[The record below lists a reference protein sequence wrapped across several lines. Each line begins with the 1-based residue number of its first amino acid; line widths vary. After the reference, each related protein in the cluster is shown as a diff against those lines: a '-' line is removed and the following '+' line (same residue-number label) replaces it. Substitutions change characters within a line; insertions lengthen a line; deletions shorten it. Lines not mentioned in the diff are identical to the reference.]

1 MTPSIFAH
9 EDYGASA
16 TITRSF
22 YLAVIYYLL
31 RNQHS
36 YCPWSYQATP
46 QLARLVIGALQVLHF
61 LISSVFSI
69 DLLQNFS
76 VFLLHRVIM
85 IDKLVGP
92 PSSKPVSPAAR
103 SVEKE
108 EGSDRA
114 IILTKSP
121 SKGSKKVDKRN

>member
-1 MTPSIFAH
+1 M
-9 EDYGASA
+9 
-16 TITRSF
+16 
-22 YLAVIYYLL
+22 L

-46 QLARLVIGALQVLHF
+46 ELARLAIGTLQVLHF

-92 PSSKPVSPAAR
+92 SSKSVSPETG
-103 SVEKE
+103 SKE
-108 EGSDRA
+108 NEDGSDGVTV
-114 IILTKSP
+114 LMKSP
-121 SKGSKKVDKRN
+121 SKGSKKVDVKKRN